1 MPEEHKKNVHKSGSR
16 RENRDTLFCAA
27 RETVRAIQ
35 FNAGCLSGCLKS
47 KPGEYRGKNSDCR
60 ESVFFRSVGTSK
72 TLIYKAFSNLEIL
85 QNGLSRQ
92 SEKFLLFLSGG
103 PSGHKWGGVFFCRF
117 REECWWGK
125 GSRQALILRLSYNKQ
140 INYSERGCIKMERRI
155 KIFIAGDS
163 TAATKVPDR
172 KPETGWGERIP
183 EFFTGQAEFLNF
195 AVNGRSSK
203 SFIDEGILQKIAES
217 IQAGDYLF
225 VEFGHNDEKPNE
237 ELYTEPFTTYKTY
250 LTKYIEVARN
260 AGAHPLL
267 LTSIHRRNFDEK
279 GMIKDSHG
287 DFLIAVRELAA
298 ELNVPIID
306 MSEKSKRLFEQAGI
320 EKTKEIFLWVKP
332 GESPNYPDGVEDN
345 THFSVY
351 GAKEIARL
359 VVEGIQELQ
368 LQPLASL
375 IKK

>member
-1 MPEEHKKNVHKSGSR
+1 
-16 RENRDTLFCAA
+16 
-27 RETVRAIQ
+27 
-35 FNAGCLSGCLKS
+35 
-47 KPGEYRGKNSDCR
+47 
-60 ESVFFRSVGTSK
+60 
-72 TLIYKAFSNLEIL
+72 
-85 QNGLSRQ
+85 
-92 SEKFLLFLSGG
+92 
-103 PSGHKWGGVFFCRF
+103 
-117 REECWWGK
+117 
-125 GSRQALILRLSYNKQ
+125 
-140 INYSERGCIKMERRI
+140 MERRI